1 MGIFEKPLLGVV
13 YGPPSLLL
21 FRRFF
26 RHGNLWAAV
35 DLDGRA
41 SNLQDGQPARLPV
54 QITPSAWLRYVGT
67 LDQILNR
74 MNEER
79 VPGYRFDGHCLM
91 PSSRVAMNT
100 WNDQFINAAQPMD
113 RLFEVITDI
122 RLEDVAVDEA
132 RRRHS
137 DLVSI
142 RDKVPF
148 YQCEAT
154 VVQLRRG
161 DQQDV
166 EASADF
172 FRACSGKL
180 VVGAPDFMPCNRSSA
195 GLLSLFADVTLVQ
208 KARGLDV
215 ATFLISEAA
224 ERMRLC

>member
-1 MGIFEKPLLGVV
+1 MGIFEKPLLGRV

-35 DLDGRA
+35 DLDGRVCDA
-41 SNLQDGQPARLPV
+41 SNERAVRIPV
-54 QITPSAWLRYVGT
+54 QVTPSAWLRYVGT
-67 LDQILNR
+67 LDQILSR
-74 MNEER
+74 MNRER
-79 VPGYRFDGHCLM
+79 TPGFRFDGDCLM

-100 WNDQFINAAQPMD
+100 WNDQFVNEAQPMD

-122 RLEDVAVDEA
+122 RLEDVAVDEV
-132 RRRHS
+132 RRRHR

-142 RDKVPF
+142 REKVPF

-161 DQQDV
+161 EQQDV
-166 EASADF
+166 DASADF

-180 VVGAPDFMPCNRSSA
+180 LVGAPDFMPCNRSST

-208 KARGLDV
+208 KARGMEV
-215 ATFLISEAA
+215 ATFLITEAA
-224 ERMRLC
+224 ARMRF